1 MDKDFWKGTKGM
13 LNRKNKRIL
22 VIAGLCSV
30 AVLLAA
36 FAAVEIIGSLTRKKI
51 DTTEGLEII
60 KRAESAE
67 LVDIETRIQ
76 KMEDKEKEEQEALD
90 ARSTKEK
97 FASAV
102 VMGDSI
108 TDGFEEYDILNASSV
123 VAEIGVELDELDE
136 QLGKLR
142 EINPQVA
149 FLSYGMNDI
158 VATQGDVEVY
168 IEQYKA
174 VIKQIQSDLPNTKIF
189 INSIFPVQQQ
199 EIDREPAYE
208 KLEEYNEALREM
220 CDKQQ
225 IAYLDNTDLVSEI
238 YYEEDGIHLK
248 PEFYP
253 LWAERMAEVAS
264 L

>member
-30 AVLLAA
+30 AVLLAV

-174 VIKQIQSDLPNTKIF
+174 VIK
-189 INSIFPVQQQ
+189 
-199 EIDREPAYE
+199 DR
-208 KLEEYNEALREM
+208 KS
-220 CDKQQ
+220 
-225 IAYLDNTDLVSEI
+225 V
-238 YYEEDGIHLK
+238 
-248 PEFYP
+248 
-253 LWAERMAEVAS
+253 V
-264 L
+264 

>member
-108 TDGFEEYDILNASSV
+108 TDGF
-123 VAEIGVELDELDE
+123 
-136 QLGKLR
+136 
-142 EINPQVA
+142 
-149 FLSYGMNDI
+149 
-158 VATQGDVEVY
+158 
-168 IEQYKA
+168 
-174 VIKQIQSDLPNTKIF
+174 
-189 INSIFPVQQQ
+189 
-199 EIDREPAYE
+199 
-208 KLEEYNEALREM
+208 
-220 CDKQQ
+220 
-225 IAYLDNTDLVSEI
+225 
-238 YYEEDGIHLK
+238 
-248 PEFYP
+248 
-253 LWAERMAEVAS
+253 
-264 L
+264 